1 MNNVNAIDYINGIMI
16 SKNYMNTHGVII
28 LNSGVMIK
36 ARNLFLYFKEMWNE
50 YKLII
55 ETGTDEEMVSF
66 LRDRTNGG
74 IVSNGEI
81 DIYLPDVSCMIS
93 EFQIIENNIRNI
105 NRKPL
110 DDFPDLI
117 EE

>member
-1 MNNVNAIDYINGIMI
+1 MNNVNAVDYINGIMI

-28 LNSGVMIK
+28 LNSGAMIR
-36 ARNLFLYFKEMWNE
+36 ARNLFLYFREMWNE

-55 ETGTDEEMVSF
+55 ETGTDEEMISF

-81 DIYLPDVSCMIS
+81 DIYLPDVSVMVS
-93 EFQIIENNIRNI
+93 EYKYTENNVL
-105 NRKPL
+105 PL
-110 DDFPDLI
+110 DDFPEFIND
-117 EE
+117 E